1 MTVADRRRGFLGG
14 TDIAAIIGVSPWRS
28 PLDVWL
34 DKTGRA
40 EQRETNYAMRRGTR
54 LEALL
59 LDEFGRRHPEYRVS
73 RPRKPVVR
81 DNAGF
86 PAGASLDGLAYP
98 KASRKAAAVL
108 EAKTAFGSWK
118 AFRGRDLPDQYWVQ
132 VQWYLWVTG
141 LPVAY
146 VIADTGAWDVKE
158 ITIEPDGEVQQRLVD
173 EGRRFWVDYVMADTP
188 PPPAP
193 GHPSDLQALGV
204 AYRETTDDVLE
215 LPDDVTR
222 LVAAYVD
229 EQRAKA
235 EHEARLDELKAT
247 IAAAMGPHTK
257 ARGGSYE
264 ISWAPQTRMSVDTKA
279 LKAAHP
285 DIAEQFTRTTESR
298 VLRIRTGG
306 GGHDERDANG

>member
-1 MTVADRRRGFLGG
+1 MMAADRRRGFLGG
-14 TDIAAIIGVSPWRS
+14 TDIAAVIGVSPWRS
-28 PLDVWL
+28 PLDVWME
-34 DKTGRA
+34 KTGRA
-40 EQRETNYAMRRGTR
+40 QQRETNYARRRGTR

-59 LDEFGRRHPEYRVS
+59 LEEFGRRHPEFRVS
-73 RPRKPVVR
+73 RPRKPIIR
-81 DNAGF
+81 DAGF

-118 AFRGRDLPDQYWVQ
+118 AFQGRDLPDQYWVQ

-146 VIADTGAWDVKE
+146 VIADTGSWDVKE
-158 ITIEPDGEVQQRLVD
+158 ITVEPDAEVQQRLVD
-173 EGRRFWVDYVMADTP
+173 EGKRFWLDYVVADTP

-193 GHPSDLQALGV
+193 GHPGDLQELGV
-204 AYRETTDDVLE
+204 AYQETTDDVLE

-235 EHEARLDELKAT
+235 EHEARLDELKAA

-264 ISWAPQTRMSVDTKA
+264 ISWAPQARATIDTKA

-285 DIAEQFTRTTESR
+285 DIASEFMRESVAR
-298 VLRIRTGG
+298 VFRVKQTTGG
-306 GGHDERDANG
+306 GEP